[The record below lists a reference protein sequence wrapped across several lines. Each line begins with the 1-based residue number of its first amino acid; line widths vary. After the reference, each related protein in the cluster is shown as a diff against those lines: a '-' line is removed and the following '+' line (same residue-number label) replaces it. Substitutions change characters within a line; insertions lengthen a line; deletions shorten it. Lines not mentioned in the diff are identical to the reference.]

1 MKVKVTFEHEASSRA
16 PEGTFL
22 LRDAVVNGQPVKKR
36 IREVGRILEGPEV
49 YRLVGCGLAEPADEE
64 CAALFSS
71 EQIAKAKESGHPMLM
86 TKLAERV
93 AEEKDAAMVAEI
105 AGDDDHED

>member
-1 MKVKVTFEHEASSRA
+1 MKVKVTFEHEASSQA
-16 PEGTFL
+16 PEGTFI
-22 LRDAVVNGQPVKKR
+22 LRDAIVNGLPVKKR

-49 YRLVGCGLAEPADEE
+49 YRLVGCGIAEPADEE
-64 CAALFSS
+64 CAALFTVD
-71 EQIAKAKESGHPMLM
+71 QIAKAKATGHPMLM
-86 TKLAERV
+86 NQLAERV

>member
-16 PEGTFL
+16 PEGTFV

-36 IREVGRILEGPEV
+36 IREVGRILEGPDV
-49 YRLVGCGLAEPADEE
+49 HKLVGCGLAEPADEE
-64 CAALFSS
+64 CSKLFTPERVEAAK
-71 EQIAKAKESGHPMLM
+71 QSGHPMLM
-86 TKLAERV
+86 TQLAERV
-93 AEEKDAAMVAEI
+93 AEEKDAAIVAEI